1 MAGED
6 PDYTDRVARLS
17 CCARGLGTPCQ
28 GEVQVHHRS
37 TGRNRVAVKGA
48 DRRAHDHDSM
58 PLCMGHHVP
67 EWHGSTGFCKGWSR
81 DQRTTWE
88 DEQVARTRKRL
99 GLKTQGD
106 SDGHDRPDADATAG

>member
-6 PDYTDRVARLS
+6 PEYTDRVAALPCRASSLS
-17 CCARGLGTPCQ
+17 RCNGP
-28 GEVQVHHRS
+28 VQVHHRS

-58 PLCMGHHVP
+58 PLCMGHHTVD
-67 EWHGSTGFCKGWSR
+67 WHGNTGAFKGWSR
-81 DQRTTWE
+81 DQRTAWE
-88 DEQVARTRKRL
+88 DEQVARVRTRL

-106 SDGHDRPDADATAG
+106 GDGHDDRPADAAAD